1 MRLRKLI
8 ASKLPSY
15 ELCGEVNTDESFFAG
30 VRKENADEA
39 QEGKQLFFG
48 LLERC
53 GKVYMA
59 IVSNVRTETLLP
71 IIQK

>member
-48 LLERC
+48 LLEYF
-53 GKVYMA
+53 V
-59 IVSNVRTETLLP
+59 NVHL
-71 IIQK
+71 